1 MSELKFPV
9 IVELLLETSF
19 LCSIE
24 LSELSATISD
34 IRYSYTSREQL
45 NFIMKFGITESQ
57 NF

>member
-34 IRYSYTSREQL
+34 IHVTLTLRG
-45 NFIMKFGITESQ
+45 N
-57 NF
+57 N